1 MIEHKPLFEAMKQA
15 VSQTLENMAFV
26 ETMEH
31 YDQSYELPAEDLV
44 WTSMLIMDPVQGEL
58 HLAMSKALL
67 VKLTAAIFALDVD
80 EVTEDQLHDS
90 LDELL
95 NTIGGLFMSNL
106 LTDNQT
112 YRLGLPEFGKGE
124 LPAREP
130 NSVIWKLMTTDED
143 PLQVI
148 ATGAPLVALKD

>member
-1 MIEHKPLFEAMKQA
+1 
-15 VSQTLENMAFV
+15 
-26 ETMEH
+26 MEH

-106 LTDNQT
+106 LADNQT
-112 YRLGLPEFGKGE
+112 YRLGLPEFGEGE
-124 LPAREP
+124 FPPPEP
-130 NSVIWKLMTTDED
+130 NSVIWKLMTSDED